1 MLQAAKMAGVVEDME
16 EKGEMKRE
24 KVEKFRL
31 MERRGLGWWRRMRP
45 IQLISGKSKTIALLQ
60 CFFLDLLRNF
70 NNIYVMFLILRNV
83 RSRYRV
89 N

>member
-1 MLQAAKMAGVVEDME
+1 MKAADVESISQVCLGLNTTGGLAEQFENRMVGSRLQ
-16 EKGEMKRE
+16 
-24 KVEKFRL
+24 
-31 MERRGLGWWRRMRP
+31 GWWRRARHSQVM
-45 IQLISGKSKTIALLQ
+45 SGKSKEIAQLQ
-60 CFFLDLLRNF
+60 FCFLDLLRNF

>member
-1 MLQAAKMAGVVEDME
+1 MCLGLNITRGVAEQLRREWLGVADRAGR
-16 EKGEMKRE
+16 GG
-24 KVEKFRL
+24 
-31 MERRGLGWWRRMRP
+31 RGLARSCLESQK
-45 IQLISGKSKTIALLQ
+45 ILHYYSFT
-60 CFFLDLLRNF
+60 DLLRNF